1 MNTERLL
8 DRIIGIP
15 EEFHEAGTL
24 SPTVLRKLYSFTR
37 HGGIER
43 SVETGCGKSTLLLSW
58 VSKRHTVFT
67 LAEYPNGEPSSGY
80 KLVSESSLLNSDSVD
95 FVLGPSQQTLPRW
108 TDRHPIQLAFI
119 DGPHGYPFPE
129 LEYYNLYPRLETDAL
144 LVIDDIQIPTIGNL
158 FQFLSEDRMFSLEE
172 VVGNTAFFRR
182 TAEPLFD
189 PLADNWETQEYN
201 LRRRR
206 QPGNRITNVLHKLS
220 KPIRRWLKDNQSRSR
235 SR

>member
-1 MNTERLL
+1 M
-8 DRIIGIP
+8 
-15 EEFHEAGTL
+15 
-24 SPTVLRKLYSFTR
+24 K
-37 HGGIER
+37 IER

-67 LAEYPNGEPSSGY
+67 LAEYPNGEPSAGY
-80 KLVSESSLLNSDSVD
+80 RLVSESPLLNADSVE

-108 TDRHPIQLAFI
+108 SDQDPLQLAFI

-129 LEYYNLYPRLETDAL
+129 LEYYHLYPRLETDAL

-158 FQFLSEDRMFSLEE
+158 FRFLSEDRMFALEE
-172 VVGNTAFFRR
+172 VVDNTAFFRR

-201 LRRRR
+201 IRRGRLPGNKTTNLLRDLSRSIRRWMK
-206 QPGNRITNVLHKLS
+206 GNRIRGR
-220 KPIRRWLKDNQSRSR
+220 IR
-235 SR
+235 